1 MDVDIF
7 WMKMDGA
14 ARLFARARGEVQR
27 VPGSASTAEGY
38 EGSRRQKQRFEYAD
52 NSAAGFMELHKG
64 CIPARKEL
72 FEALQNAPDVESVE
86 NNKNRHCHVH
96 DQDANPWA
104 DLS

>member
-52 NSAAGFMELHKG
+52 KSAAGFVELHKVLRG
-64 CIPARKEL
+64 AAERTRCGERGEQKE
-72 FEALQNAPDVESVE
+72 SS
-86 NNKNRHCHVH
+86 
-96 DQDANPWA
+96 
-104 DLS
+104 LSCA